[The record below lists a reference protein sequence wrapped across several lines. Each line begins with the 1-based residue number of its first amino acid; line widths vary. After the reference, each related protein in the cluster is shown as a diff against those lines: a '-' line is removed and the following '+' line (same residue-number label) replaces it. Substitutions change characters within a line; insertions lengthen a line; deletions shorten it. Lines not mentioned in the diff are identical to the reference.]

1 MKKTL
6 ITTFACAL
14 LLLALSPAVGTKA
27 AQDMD
32 TTPSTLKQLTLTFE
46 LQDLPG
52 RAAAESFWEVSYQ
65 WRIADQRDFDRWSI
79 AGEDQAAQNSLGVLL
94 SKHSFTRRNLSD
106 IESRRFSVAVPVK
119 GELLK
124 RMKNAGQR
132 PQIVWLN
139 ATVRI
144 RDGKLGTDVI
154 KRVNPVWG
162 PYFYRQG
169 VANVRMELTKRG
181 TITWSA
187 IDIPTRGGGKQT
199 GLSVSRIP

>member
-6 ITTFACAL
+6 TTIFVCA

-32 TTPSTLKQLTLTFE
+32 AKPSTLKQLTLTFE

-52 RAAAESFWEVSYQ
+52 RTAAESFWEVSYQ

-79 AGEDQAAQNSLGVLL
+79 DGEDQAAQNSLGVLL
-94 SKHSFTRRNLSD
+94 SKNSFTRRNLSD
-106 IESRRFSVAVPVK
+106 IESRRFSVSVPVK
-119 GELLK
+119 GELFK
-124 RMKNAGQR
+124 RMRNAGQR

-144 RDGKLGTDVI
+144 RDGKLGTDVV

-169 VANVRMELTKRG
+169 TAHLRIELTKKG
-181 TITWSA
+181 TIQWFTSNTT
-187 IDIPTRGGGKQT
+187 PQGRGKQT
-199 GLSVSRIP
+199 GVSVSRIP